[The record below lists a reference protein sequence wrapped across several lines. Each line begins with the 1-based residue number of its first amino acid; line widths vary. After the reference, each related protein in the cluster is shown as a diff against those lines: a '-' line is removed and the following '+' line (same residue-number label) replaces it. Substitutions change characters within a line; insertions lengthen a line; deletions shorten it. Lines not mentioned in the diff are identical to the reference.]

1 MSPASVG
8 DGLIDIGDLSLFS
21 VTFGEIP
28 GGGGWNAEG
37 DFGPTDDFSRFGI
50 PEPDDKVDLD
60 DVMIIA
66 MNYGNVA
73 PAGPSGQMILASSET
88 PLRELVGFRLVPI
101 SRDGNRVTYAVMIEN
116 DAELLKG
123 FSLDLSYGF
132 GNELVEVKS
141 SASLTGKGSEHFF
154 GTIER
159 DAGKVELCVA
169 SLGVNRPFDFTGEVA
184 RIVVREG
191 SGVPALVQLEK
202 ADLRDVNNRRDE
214 VTMTNGG
221 GGISAVPTVSAL
233 LQNHPNP
240 FNPTT
245 TITFDVAAS
254 GQVRIEI
261 YDVAGRLV
269 RSLMNAQK
277 DAGRYTVEWNGR
289 DANGSQV
296 HTGVY
301 FYRMTAPGYT
311 SPAKKMVM
319 LK

>member
-1 MSPASVG
+1 VS
-8 DGLIDIGDLSLFS
+8 
-21 VTFGEIP
+21 
-28 GGGGWNAEG
+28 
-37 DFGPTDDFSRFGI
+37 
-50 PEPDDKVDLD
+50 
-60 DVMIIA
+60 
-66 MNYGNVA
+66 
-73 PAGPSGQMILASSET
+73 
-88 PLRELVGFRLVPI
+88 FRLVPI
-101 SRDGNRVTYAVMIEN
+101 SRDENRVTYAVMIEN

-132 GNELVEVKS
+132 GNELVEVRS
-141 SASLTGKGSEHFF
+141 STSLTGKGSEHFF

-159 DAGKVELCVA
+159 EAGKVELCVA
-169 SLGVNRPFDFTGEVA
+169 SLGVNRSFNFTGEVA

-202 ADLRDVNNRRDE
+202 ADVRDVNNRRDE
-214 VTMTNGG
+214 VTVTNDGRETP
-221 GGISAVPTVSAL
+221 AVPTVSAL

-245 TITFDVAAS
+245 TITFDVSAS
-254 GQVRIEI
+254 GQVRVDI
-261 YDVAGRLV
+261 YDVSGRLV
-269 RSLMNAQK
+269 RSLVNDRK
-277 DAGRYTVEWNGR
+277 DAGRYTVDWNGR

-311 SPAKKMVM
+311 SPAKKMVL